1 MKKNKL
7 RNYLLNILLV
17 ISLSLFVL
25 WLSFKDNYQ
34 EIITMLSNVNIW
46 YLLLCV
52 IVVFLI
58 QGFVGLALTLLTSL
72 SNPHYRLRD
81 GFLNALVA
89 SFFHGIT
96 PSSSGGQFAQVY
108 VFKKQNVEICDSASV
123 LWMDF
128 IIYQGTMVFVVLCLL
143 IIRFAYF
150 ERYFSNLLIL
160 VLLGFLIII
169 HEGGHFLVA
178 KLCKVKVKEFAIG
191 FGKII
196 WQKQGKETKYTLR
209 LIPLGGFCNMEGEEE
224 ESDDEGSFSKASI
237 WKKMAIVLAGA
248 TVNILFGILVY
259 FILMSTVLIQF
270 ADPARDTILNRL
282 YYGAQY
288 TGTFILSIFDS
299 VKTLF
304 TGGLATDQMVGIVG
318 ISEVVVQTTGILN
331 YIYLLAIISV
341 SLGVTNLLP
350 IPALDGGKIL
360 ILLIEA
366 IRRKPMKLETE
377 VKIQLIGFSILFA
390 LFIFVTYNDILRIG
404 RRFLIQEK

>member
-1 MKKNKL
+1 MKKNKI

-108 VFKKQNVEICDSASV
+108 VFKKQNVGICDSASV

-160 VLLGFLIII
+160 VLLGFLINSIVI
-169 HEGGHFLVA
+169 VGLWALGRFPKVYTFITTKGIDLA
-178 KLCKVKVKEFAIG
+178 CKF
-191 FGKII
+191 KII
-196 WQKQGKETKYTLR
+196 KNREKVVATIDAQLKRFDNETKKLSQHRALILKVIACNVVR
-209 LIPLGGFCNMEGEEE
+209 LLLYYSIPFFCFLAL
-224 ESDDEGSFSKASI
+224 DIDVSFS
-237 WKKMAIVLAGA
+237 
-248 TVNILFGILVY
+248 ILI
-259 FILMSTVLIQF
+259 
-270 ADPARDTILNRL
+270 DTIAMTSYVSMVNAFIPIPGASGGTEAMFVLMFSKVFGVVNASSTMLLWRIMS
-282 YYGAQY
+282 YYL
-288 TGTFILSIFDS
+288 IML
-299 VKTLF
+299 V
-304 TGGLATDQMVGIVG
+304 GGLAF
-318 ISEVVVQTTGILN
+318 
-331 YIYLLAIISV
+331 IY
-341 SLGVTNLLP
+341 
-350 IPALDGGKIL
+350 
-360 ILLIEA
+360 
-366 IRRKPMKLETE
+366 
-377 VKIQLIGFSILFA
+377 VKIKDEINKAKG
-390 LFIFVTYNDILRIG
+390 
-404 RRFLIQEK
+404 